1 MIKVKIISNPVNYLT
16 FITNNIDYDGS
27 LGLPDDKY
35 RFLYRSK
42 KMVFSNKNPN
52 ILIVFYNGENWINKI
67 MNETSSQMIIV
78 NYAFVTVPTPIPKTI
93 IGIFNNMS
101 RGGVENEESV
111 LTNLNNSFISPKN
124 LIIRKYSIKILE
136 KRILDLTFQT
146 RGFKHVKKFIQNIED
161 INVITRFTCYDIYIN
176 NLRNTKICIS
186 PSIEP
191 HERDYEAIYSGALLI
206 KPYDD
211 GEYITFPNIYVKDK
225 YYIPCKY
232 DYSDLPEIIPK
243 ILKNYYKS
251 EDAEQ
256 EADELYKYYITVRKN
271 ARDLLMKYQKLDI
284 FNIFCDKILTSYRN
298 RDRGFAEN
306 NPELH

>member
-1 MIKVKIISNPVNYLT
+1 MIKVKIIGNPVNYLT

-67 MNETSSQMIIV
+67 MNETSLQMIIV
-78 NYAFVTVPTPIPKTI
+78 NYAHFVNVVNPIPKTT

-101 RGGVENEESV
+101 RVCVEKGETV
-111 LTNLNNSFISPKN
+111 LTNLDNSFISPKN
-124 LIIRKYSIKILE
+124 LIIRKYSIKFLE

-146 RGFKHVKKFIQNIED
+146 RGFKHVKKIIQNIED

-232 DYSDLPEIIPK
+232 DYSDLSEIIPK
-243 ILKNYYKS
+243 ILKNYYPGNN
-251 EDAEQ
+251 EDG
-256 EADELYKYYITVRKN
+256 DELYKYYITVRKN

-306 NPELH
+306 NPESH